1 MEKLPAITAN
11 IASIPDR
18 ELLLEK
24 TVNSLRNQV
33 DELNVMLNGYPRVPL
48 FLSKPRVIVWKL
60 DNSKGDAAKFYRV
73 AHTRG
78 YIFTCDDDLLY
89 PPDYVE
95 VMIAKLREHDNKVIL
110 TNHGRIM
117 EPKPVHNAYTDRRGG
132 SRNPDSKFHC
142 LLDTPREDYLDI
154 GGTGVMAWHSDYFT
168 PDYDRIDIPN
178 MADIW
183 VCKFAKEQGCKI
195 LHNPHKEGWIRYT
208 SHVFGFSDPRTIWD
222 EHFPNPEQITNFYN
236 SF

>member
-1 MEKLPAITAN
+1 MEELSTAQ

-18 ELLLEK
+18 EDLLRQ
-24 TVNSLRNQV
+24 TVESLTGQVNQI
-33 DELNVMLNGYPRVPL
+33 NVMLNGYKHIPKYLHKTKVENSY
-48 FLSKPRVIVWKL
+48 LSCKIM
-60 DNSKGDAAKFYRV
+60 DNSKGDAAKFWGLKWFF
-73 AHTRG
+73 G

-95 VMIAKLREHDNKVIL
+95 TMITKLREYDNQVIL

-117 EPKPVHNAYTDRRGG
+117 EPKPVTNAYTDRKGG
-132 SRNPDSKFHC
+132 IRNPDSKFHC
-142 LLDTPREDYLDI
+142 LLDAPREEYLDI
-154 GGTGVMAWHSDYFT
+154 GGTGVMAWHSDYFF

-183 VCKFAKEQGCKI
+183 VAKFAKEQGCKI
-195 LHNPHKEGWIRYT
+195 LHNPHREGWIQYL
-208 SHVFGFSDPRTIWD
+208 HPKHTIWD
-222 EHFPNPEQITNFYN
+222 DHFENPQAMTDLYN